1 MGFVVYLL
9 HKEFAMTDFD
19 KIKQFFVEHTNK
31 YVNYKVVESN
41 ELKAQ
46 RFPDEYTVCNIFNNK
61 QVVDFFAI
69 EFPYQSNPP
78 LIDVESLDSFTFGI
92 YFVNYGNQIVIDDT
106 RRTWDC
112 GADSFEGNGVIA
124 IQLPLVKHFVA
135 GRGLEMQDYAIT
147 KTTSLDSFVADTINM
162 IATMQTLNNLQPT
175 QPYLVAD
182 SRIDEARQALTACWV
197 HNKTIH

>member
-1 MGFVVYLL
+1 
-9 HKEFAMTDFD
+9 MTDFE
-19 KIKQFFVEHTNK
+19 KIKQFFVDHTYK
-31 YVNYKVVESN
+31 YVNYKVVGSD

-78 LIDVESLDSFTFGI
+78 LVDVESLDSFTFGI

-112 GADSFEGNGVIA
+112 GADSPEGNGIIA
-124 IQLPLVKHFVA
+124 AQLPLVQQFLAK
-135 GRGLEMQDYAIT
+135 RGLDFANYAIT
-147 KTTSLDSFVADTINM
+147 KKTTIDSFVADAINVVT
-162 IATMQTLNNLQPT
+162 AMQTLNNLQT
-175 QPYLVAD
+175 NEPYIVSD
-182 SRIDEARQALTACWV
+182 TRIDDTTQALTECWV
-197 HNKTIH
+197 HNKSIQ